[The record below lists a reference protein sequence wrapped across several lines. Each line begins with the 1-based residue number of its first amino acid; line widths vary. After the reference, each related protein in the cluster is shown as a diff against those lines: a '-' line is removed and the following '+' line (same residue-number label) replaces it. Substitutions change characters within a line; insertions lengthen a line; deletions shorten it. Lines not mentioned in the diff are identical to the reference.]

1 SSVLAEEVETV
12 SFALSESFDDV
23 HAHLISRLAQE
34 PDSVKVRGFTMESS
48 LPALLLGTLDFQQN
62 VRAEA
67 EKKLIEASEQNLC
80 VYIVKC
86 HGLFIQELTAVL
98 CNDGND
104 PTIRQI
110 AAIMLKNT
118 ISAKNKK
125 EDEEK
130 AKRWLSLPEDITNA
144 AKQQIFNAIKV
155 PINTVSS
162 AACQVISKLGRIE
175 LPANRWP
182 DFLESLLSMV
192 TSEDKHA
199 KKASLTCLGYL
210 CEEVAEILEEF
221 NTELLTE
228 EQHNKILTTVVQ
240 GMRDNDPA
248 VKIAASKAFYHA
260 VLFARSNLEKE
271 NEKNFIFE
279 VLTLNC
285 KENDK
290 EVSLR
295 SFECLVQ
302 IVTEFYEYISPFMP
316 TIFPLTIEAINEGEE
331 QVAIPALEFWNSIC
345 DEEISILNGES
356 KRVSHNFIEQASQYL
371 LPILL
376 ETLSR
381 EDSEDDDIEAWTLS
395 KSAAICVSL
404 CAQVML
410 QSVIIK
416 KSNFVIGDRI
426 LKYTLDFVN
435 ANFSSEDWK
444 RREAALLA
452 YGSIMEGPKTET
464 LRSIIVQ
471 SFPSICAS
479 LKDSSEAVRDTA
491 AWTIGRMV
499 AFHALVVIPLLGDI
513 GTANRES
520 PLAIIVNCLTDS
532 PRVAVNI
539 CWIINELADQLN
551 KTPIGDYDD
560 ETGNFSVTIL
570 DPLFQTLC
578 DALIAVSE
586 RSDAVRLHEVI
597 FSCYDEKNLRE
608 AALTTLISL
617 IHGVG
622 DSCKPA
628 MLKLY
633 EHFLQLLER
642 SFAFERSPRI
652 ADLQGLMCGCLQV
665 LITRLE
671 TEIIPSAPR
680 TWQCLVTVFKSS
692 SNEGLSED
700 ALLTTSALANGTK
713 NLEGLMAVILCFC
726 VLEGDFEPFMD
737 EFIPHLLTGLHRTE
751 DLSLNTVIDGTCKV
765 CIELVGDVS
774 RALKQKFIRHCESIM
789 RQLYNTLR
797 DPDADRTLKPAIMI
811 AVGDVAMA
819 ISGEFHRY
827 LLPFM
832 QLLTQAANT
841 LIDMGPVEN
850 EDWIWYIADLREG
863 VLQAYSGIV
872 YGMKDGGKKEE
883 LRHYVN
889 AMLELVQLVV
899 NTDAEYFSETNLSSA
914 IALTGDLV
922 NTFESD
928 ICDHLRRAPFMETM
942 LAKAKSLGD
951 DDDNDAM
958 KDCKKKAM
966 WLQQVITRYSLINPS
981 VS

>member
-1 SSVLAEEVETV
+1 
-12 SFALSESFDDV
+12 
-23 HAHLISRLAQE
+23 
-34 PDSVKVRGFTMESS
+34 M
-48 LPALLLGTLDFQQN
+48 DFQQN

-67 EKKLIEASEQNLC
+67 EKKLIEASERNL
-80 VYIVKC
+80 
-86 HGLFIQELTAVL
+86 GLFIQELTGEL

-130 AKRWLSLPEDITNA
+130 GKRWLGLPEDTTNA

-162 AACQVISKLGRIE
+162 AACQIISKLGRIE

-182 DFLESLLSMV
+182 DFLENLLSMV

-221 NTELLTE
+221 NVELLTE
-228 EQHNKILTTVVQ
+228 EQHNKILTTIMQ

-260 VLFARSNLEKE
+260 ILFARSNLEKE

-290 EVSLR
+290 EVCLR

-356 KRVSHNFIEQASQYL
+356 KRSSHNFIEQASQYL

-381 EDSEDDDIEAWTLS
+381 QDDEDDEIDAWTLS

-404 CAQVML
+404 CAQV
-410 QSVIIK
+410 
-416 KSNFVIGDRI
+416 IGDGI

-435 ANFSSEDWK
+435 ANFVSEDWK

-464 LRSIIVQ
+464 LRPIIVQ
-471 SFPSICAS
+471 SFGSICAA

-499 AFHALVVIPLLGDI
+499 AFHAPVIIPLLGDT
-513 GTANRES
+513 GAPNTES
-520 PLAIIVNCLTDS
+520 PLAIIVNRLTDS

-551 KTPIGDYDD
+551 KTALSEYDD
-560 ETGNFSVTIL
+560 ETMSITIL

-586 RSDAVRLHEVI
+586 RSDA
-597 FSCYDEKNLRE
+597 DEKNLRE

-652 ADLQGLMCGCLQV
+652 VDLQGLMCGCLQV

-671 TEIIPSAPR
+671 NEIIPSAPR
-680 TWQCLVTVFKSS
+680 TWQCLLIVFKSS
-692 SNEGLSED
+692 GNDGLSED
-700 ALLTTSALANGTK
+700 ALLTTSALAN
-713 NLEGLMAVILCFC
+713 

-737 EFIPHLLTGLHRTE
+737 EFISYLLMGLHRTE
-751 DLSLNTVIDGTCKV
+751 ELSTCKV
-765 CIELVGDVS
+765 CIELVGDIS
-774 RALKQKFIRHCESIM
+774 RALKQRFLKHCESIM

-819 ISGEFHRY
+819 ISGEFLRY

-872 YGMKDGGKKEE
+872 YGMKDGDKKEE

-951 DDDNDAM
+951 DDDHDAM